1 MRDYFGSHLRKYYTS
16 VQDPQ
21 PGLKVCTN
29 RNGWQDYFLG
39 EYLVFSH
46 RITFYNRE
54 TFPDKLH
61 THTFYELDIIGGG
74 DVSYIADEQEIAPR
88 RGNIVLIPP
97 GVTHTARLISPC
109 EYDRTVFYFDRRCCN
124 FWAGPAFPA
133 FFTEIRPAV

>member
-61 THTFYELDIIGGG
+61 THTS
-74 DVSYIADEQEIAPR
+74 VSY
-88 RGNIVLIPP
+88 
-97 GVTHTARLISPC
+97 THLTLPMNSL
-109 EYDRTVFYFDRRCCN
+109 V
-124 FWAGPAFPA
+124 
-133 FFTEIRPAV
+133 